1 MNVTKALHEIAY
13 VSTLA
18 PDQAITVV
26 AEIARQ
32 ARLSNAAQGI
42 TGLMIFDGVRFSQQ
56 LEGQQKKVLKL
67 AEKISL
73 DLRHQNV
80 QIFYHGPLAKRR
92 FRNFSLAFAQAEG
105 SELSVLESL
114 DGRTA
119 MNAFLALL
127 PALDMGV

>member
-1 MNVTKALHEIAY
+1 MNAKPALHEIAY

-32 ARLSNAAQGI
+32 ARLYNTAHEI

-73 DLRHQNV
+73 DLRHRNV
-80 QIFYHGPLAKRR
+80 QIFYDGPLAERR
-92 FRNFSLAFAQAEG
+92 FKNFSLAFMQAEG
-105 SELSVLESL
+105 SELSVLEGL
-114 DGRTA
+114 DGRAA
-119 MNAFLALL
+119 MTAFLALL
-127 PALDMGV
+127 PALDMGF